1 MADSKEAPY
10 LPAANQQVQIFTSA
24 DGQAQLQVALEH
36 DTLWLSQAQMG
47 ELFDTTPEN
56 VLMHLKNIFNDGE
69 LAEPATTKDFL
80 VVRQEG
86 ARQVRRRI
94 KHYSLDA
101 IISVGYRVSSRRATQ
116 FRQWATRVL
125 QAHLVEGYTLNQ
137 RRLAERG
144 IEFEQAVSLLSRT
157 LANQQLVNDQG
168 RAVLQVIGDYARSW
182 SLLQGYDEQSLQE
195 QNTRQ
200 TDMRALELGDV
211 LAAIAQLKATLM
223 AKGEATELFG
233 QLRGD
238 GLASAIATIE
248 QGFADDWFYPN
259 VASRAA
265 HLLYFVIVYRMCCMQ
280 RAHGCAGAAKNHPLA
295 DGNKRSGSFLF
306 LWYLQL
312 NQHLLAR
319 PVEQLINDNTLV
331 ALALLVAESLPE
343 QKELMVRLVE
353 HFVLLRPL

>member
-1 MADSKEAPY
+1 MANSRDAQLQPGTD
-10 LPAANQQVQIFTSA
+10 QQIQIFTSA
-24 DGQAQLQVALEH
+24 DGQAQLQVALEQE
-36 DTLWLSQAQMG
+36 TVWLSQAQMG
-47 ELFDTTPEN
+47 QLFDTTSEN
-56 VLMHLKNIFNDGE
+56 ILMHLKNIFNDEE
-69 LAEPATTKDFL
+69 LAEQATTKDFL

-86 ARQVRRRI
+86 TRQVRRRI

-101 IISVGYRVSSRRATQ
+101 IISVGYRVSSKRATQ

-125 QAHLVEGYTLNQ
+125 KDYLVDGYTLNQ

-157 LANQQLVNDQG
+157 LANQQLVTDQG
-168 RAVLQVIGDYARSW
+168 RAVVQVISDYARSW

-195 QNTRQ
+195 QSARQ
-200 TDMRALELGDV
+200 TDMRALALADV

-233 QLRGD
+233 QLRGE

-248 QGFADDWFYPN
+248 QGFGDEWFYPN

-265 HLLYFVIVYRMCCMQ
+265 HLLYFVI
-280 RAHGCAGAAKNHPLA
+280 KNHPLA

-343 QKELMVRLVE
+343 QKELMVRLIE
-353 HFVLLRPL
+353 HFVLLK

>member
-1 MADSKEAPY
+1 MADSQEAPY
-10 LPAANQQVQIFTSA
+10 QPAMAQQIQLFTSA

-36 DTLWLSQAQMG
+36 ETVWLSLQQLT
-47 ELFDTTPEN
+47 ELFGRDKS
-56 VLMHLKNIFNDGE
+56 VISRHLKNIFDSNE
-69 LAEPATTKDFL
+69 LQREAVVAKKATTAADGKTY
-80 VVRQEG
+80 
-86 ARQVRRRI
+86 QVE
-94 KHYSLDA
+94 YFNLDA
-101 IISVGYRVSSRRATQ
+101 IISVGYRVSSARATQ
-116 FRQWATRVL
+116 FRQWATGVL
-125 QAHLVEGYTLNQ
+125 KQHLVEGYTLNQ

-195 QNTRQ
+195 QSARQ
-200 TDMRALELGDV
+200 TDMRALAMDDV
-211 LAAIAQLKATLM
+211 LAAIAQLKATLI

-248 QGFADDWFYPN
+248 QGFADEWFYPN

-265 HLLYFVIVYRMCCMQ
+265 HLLYFVI
-280 RAHGCAGAAKNHPLA
+280 KNHPLA

-319 PVEQLINDNTLV
+319 PVEQLINDNMLV